1 MTQRRP
7 SALTRPPR
15 LVTDRLVVSLALEG
29 DASDLHDFHIRNRD
43 FLAPWLPPLAPD
55 FFTAPFWHRWGQASL
70 ALFQQDQMARF
81 VLRLADRD
89 DPAIGGDRI
98 IGQINFANVVRGPW
112 QACTVGYHLDR
123 DAEGRGLMAEGLS
136 ATVAYMFEVRRLNR
150 VMANYI
156 PDNDRSAKL
165 LERLGFEK
173 EGYAR
178 RYLYINGAWRDHVL
192 TSKINP
198 SLETPEIGTVPIPPR
213 RP

>member
-7 SALTRPPR
+7 ATLNRPPR
-15 LVTDRLVVSLALEG
+15 LVTDRVVVSLALEG
-29 DASDLHDFHIRNRD
+29 DAPDLLDFHLRNRD

-55 FFTAPFWHRWGQASL
+55 FFTAPFWKRWGQASHV
-70 ALFQQDQMARF
+70 LFQQDQMARF
-81 VLRLADRD
+81 VIRKAAGD
-89 DPAIGGDRI
+89 DAPPDAPNPIL
-98 IGQINFANVVRGPW
+98 GQINYANVVRGPW

-123 DAEGRGLMAEGLS
+123 DAEGQGLMAEALS

-150 VMANYI
+150 IMANYI
-156 PDNDRSAKL
+156 PDNTRSANL

-178 RYLYINGAWRDHVL
+178 RYLFIDGDWRDHVL

-198 SLETPEIGTVPIPPR
+198 SLPVPEVGTVPIVR
-213 RP
+213 R

>member
-1 MTQRRP
+1 M
-7 SALTRPPR
+7 
-15 LVTDRLVVSLALEG
+15 TDRLAVSLALEG
-29 DASDLHDFHIRNRD
+29 DAPDLFDFHVRNRD

-55 FFTAPFWHRWGQASL
+55 FFTAPFWQRWGQASL

-81 VLRLADRD
+81 VLRLTDTA
-89 DPAIGGDRI
+89 DPAIGSDRI
-98 IGQINFANVVRGPW
+98 IGQINYANVVRGPW

-123 DAEGRGLMAEGLS
+123 AAEGRGLMAEALS

-156 PDNDRSAKL
+156 PDNARSAKL
-165 LERLGFEK
+165 LDRLGFEK

-192 TSKINP
+192 TSKVNP
-198 SLETPEIGTVPIPPR
+198 SLDVPEIGTVPIVPQR
-213 RP
+213 KNG